1 MEKRESRCVR
11 NTKETNID
19 LKLGL
24 DGDGTRYQT
33 ETGIGFFDHMLEGF
47 ARHGFFDLE
56 LKVQGD
62 LQVDTHH
69 TVEDTGIVLG
79 TAIREALGDKKG
91 IRRYGSCILPMDE
104 VLVLCAVDL
113 SGRPYL
119 SWDAEFTC
127 ERIGDLET
135 ETLREF
141 FYAVSYAG
149 AMNLHIKVLTGG
161 NNHHV
166 AEAMFKSF
174 AKALD
179 AAVSPE
185 PRVKD
190 VLSTKGSL

>member
-185 PRVKD
+185 PRIKD